1 MRSNKL
7 PKRLQKYF
15 WDVDIDQLNMEKN
28 GDFILKRVLEQGE
41 TQDILWLKQKFTLND
56 FRQVLRKYR
65 DFSRKTALFWALILN
80 LKSSEVK
87 CLQIPY
93 RQIPYGV

>member
-1 MRSNKL
+1 MVKT
-7 PKRLQKYF
+7 KY
-15 WDVDIDQLNMEKN
+15 
-28 GDFILKRVLEQGE
+28 
-41 TQDILWLKQKFTLND
+41 TLDD

-65 DFSRKTALFWALILN
+65 DFSRKTALFWASILN

-93 RQIPYGV
+93 RQIPYGGIKLIGKNHWLDFAYLAGGTALALRLGHRQSFDLDFLLRINLTNK